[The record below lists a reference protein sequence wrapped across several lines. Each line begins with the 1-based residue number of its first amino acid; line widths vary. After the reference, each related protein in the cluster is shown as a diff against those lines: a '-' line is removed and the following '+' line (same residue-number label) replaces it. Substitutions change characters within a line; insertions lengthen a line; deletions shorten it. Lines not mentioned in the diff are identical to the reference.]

1 MDQNQNQYERK
12 QNEDPFQQDLWN
24 DYMESLDENK
34 EENEEE
40 DRDQSGLSDKVE
52 QDLYNYSRQ
61 NDSKKKVGAAL
72 LATLGIVVLTV
83 GAIGGAYAFSRVDS
97 DDDYVDDDYVEP
109 YTYDYDDEDDVYSM
123 LGRGFRTP
131 EFVFN
136 DHYYK
141 LPVTFAD
148 FNLDEYTIKK
158 DAFSDEI
165 TEVGAEPVRVVLQ
178 NEWGDADTV
187 LLVVSPDGSTVPLS
201 ESVIIGISS
210 TSYNLTISDWYS
222 PGSSEYYFL
231 EDLEDYGYDVS
242 TYTYSDT
249 EEYRIVNDAPE
260 GSGYEYYNLSFQTN
274 GGRVKD
280 ITLLLSQ
287 EDLH

>member
-1 MDQNQNQYERK
+1 MAFDALFVLNSIL
-12 QNEDPFQQDLWN
+12 FGI
-24 DYMESLDENK
+24 
-34 EENEEE
+34 
-40 DRDQSGLSDKVE
+40 GL
-52 QDLYNYSRQ
+52 
-61 NDSKKKVGAAL
+61 A
-72 LATLGIVVLTV
+72 
-83 GAIGGAYAFSRVDS
+83 
-97 DDDYVDDDYVEP
+97 
-109 YTYDYDDEDDVYSM
+109 M
-123 LGRGFRTP
+123 
-131 EFVFN
+131 
-136 DHYYK
+136 
-141 LPVTFAD
+141 
-148 FNLDEYTIKK
+148 
-158 DAFSDEI
+158 DAFSVSI
-165 TEVGAEPVRVVLQ
+165 ANGLNEPEMPVSRGLVIAGTFAVFQ
-178 NEWGDADTV
+178 TV
-187 LLVVSPDGSTVPLS
+187 MPLLGWFCIHSIEEAFQAFQPWIPWIALGLLVFIGVRMILEGLRPKEEKTSLKGGALFIQGVATSIDALS
-201 ESVIIGISS
+201 VGFAIAEYTPALAVIESVIIGISS